1 MVIKEY
7 LSTALEQFKAGKM
20 RAFLTILGIT
30 IGIATVIFIVAV
42 LEGYNKSITKEL
54 NILGANTFQVQR
66 NDPVQV
72 GGPRFEKKTRKI
84 LKKELADRIRKNCSL
99 VAGVAPEVYI
109 HNALLIYRDK
119 KTNPNFYLVGTEAD
133 YFENNGYSTSEGRI
147 LTNEDVFF
155 HRRVVVLGMD
165 AVDILFPF
173 ENPLGKWVKIQGSK
187 FKVIG
192 ILEEMGSSTFGQS
205 RDNRVVV
212 PITVFEDLWGKFR
225 SVNIT
230 IRVKPGAD
238 FEEAQSQ
245 VIGVLRKARKVPPG
259 KDNDFA
265 VFSNETLENSFNN
278 IADKVKIGAVFLG
291 LISLLV
297 GSIGVMNIMLV
308 TVTERTREIG
318 IRKAVGGR
326 RRDILLQF
334 LNEAIV
340 LTLIGGIIG
349 ILLGFAMA
357 GVVAL
362 FLKIPFVAPLWVV
375 LTSLL
380 VTALVG
386 LLAGLYPAAR
396 AAKMDP
402 INALRYE

>member
-1 MVIKEY
+1 MIVKEY
-7 LSTALEQFKAGKM
+7 LTTAIDQFKTGKM

-42 LEGYNKSITKEL
+42 LEGYNKSISKEL

-66 NDPVQV
+66 NDPVAI
-72 GGPRFEKKTRKI
+72 GGPHANRKARKI
-84 LKKELADRIRKNCSL
+84 LKRELADRIQKNCNL
-99 VAGVAPEVYI
+99 IAGVAPEVYI
-109 HNALLIYRDK
+109 YNALLAYHDK
-119 KTNPNFYLVGTEAD
+119 KTNPNFFLVGTETD

-165 AVDILFPF
+165 AVDVLFPF
-173 ENPLGKWVKIQGSK
+173 EEPLGKWIRINGIK

-192 ILEEMGSSTFGQS
+192 ILEKMGSSTFGQS
-205 RDNRVVV
+205 RDNRAVV
-212 PITVFEDLWGKFR
+212 PITVFEDIWGKRR
-225 SVNIT
+225 SVNLT
-230 IRVKPGAD
+230 VRVKAGVD

-259 KDNDFA
+259 AENDFA

-278 IADKVKIGAVFLG
+278 IADKVKIGAIFLG

-334 LNEAIV
+334 LNEAVV

-349 ILLGFAMA
+349 ILLGFGMA
-357 GVVAL
+357 GAVAL

>member
-1 MVIKEY
+1 MIVKEY
-7 LSTALEQFKAGKM
+7 FSTAIEQFKSGKM

-42 LEGYNKSITKEL
+42 LEGYNKSISKEL

-66 NDPVQV
+66 NDPVMV
-72 GGPRFEKKTRKI
+72 GGQRFDRKARKI
-84 LKKELADRIRKNCSL
+84 LKRELADRIRKNCSL

-109 HNALLIYRDK
+109 YNALLNYRDK
-119 KTNPNFYLVGTEAD
+119 KTNPNFFLVGTETD

-147 LTNEDVFF
+147 LTNEDIFF

-165 AVDILFPF
+165 AVDVLFPF
-173 ENPLGKWVKIQGSK
+173 ADPLGKWIKINSIK

-192 ILEEMGSSTFGQS
+192 ILEKMGSSTFGQS
-205 RDNRVVV
+205 RDNRAVV
-212 PITVFEDLWGKFR
+212 PITVFEDLWGKRR
-225 SVNIT
+225 SVNLT
-230 IRVKPGAD
+230 VRLKPGAD

-259 KDNDFA
+259 ADNDFA
-265 VFSNETLENSFNN
+265 IFSNETLENSFNN

-334 LNEAIV
+334 LNEAVV

-349 ILLGFAMA
+349 ILLGFGMA
-357 GVVAL
+357 GAVAL
-362 FLKIPFVAPLWVV
+362 FLKIPFVVPLWVV
-375 LTSLL
+375 LAALL